1 MQLIT
6 TSFFIFMYSF
16 SAQALLIVSPECIRE
31 AGPERLP
38 TYTTEDLA
46 RLEIWINASATLAFA
61 NSDMGI
67 NYDRDAFMASCPN
80 RGLFNY
86 GLATGCIQGLAERF
100 TQKTNFW
107 QTRRNSVD
115 HETLRQEVHAAIE
128 QHSRDVGIDINTLLP
143 ATASTEEVLVDA
155 TATAT
160 Q

>member
-1 MQLIT
+1 MKLIIISLFT
-6 TSFFIFMYSF
+6 LMYTF
-16 SAQALLIVSPECIRE
+16 SAQALLLVSPECIRE
-31 AGPERLP
+31 AGPDRLP

-61 NSDMGI
+61 NSNMGI
-67 NYDRDAFMASCPN
+67 NYDREAFMSSCPN

-107 QTRRNSVD
+107 NNRRTSVD
-115 HETLRQEVHAAIE
+115 NETLQQELSTAIE
-128 QHSRDVGIDINTLLP
+128 QHAREVGININTLLP
-143 ATASTEEVLVDA
+143 EQTENTEVLVEA
-155 TATAT
+155 TVTVT